1 MTRAF
6 DLMVFNARPWTRGGR
21 VEGADAIGVAGGEIV
36 AVGAKR
42 ALDEQCA
49 ASTRRI
55 DARGG
60 TVTPGICDAHLH
72 LVAWSRS
79 LHEVHLDGLRSSREV
94 VAALLERS
102 HETSAELPLIGR
114 GWAADGWDT
123 PPDRE
128 TLDAAIPGR
137 VVLLH
142 SRDYH
147 AVWVNSAAMVSAGV
161 HRGTVDPPGGRIER
175 RPSGEPTGVFREHA
189 ARVFDGLIPVPT
201 VDTDLT
207 LVQDAVQRLLSQ
219 GVTAVHDFEG
229 DAEAEV
235 LRAMSSCGGPRV
247 RVLMHRPKGALDRL
261 LANPSPP
268 GDEWFAWGALKLFA
282 DGTLGSR
289 TASLLQPYDGTE
301 ERGLT
306 LIPPDELKG
315 LVGRSVRGGLSVAI
329 HAIGDHAVRV
339 GLDAFESCGH
349 ALGRLRLPPRIE
361 HAQLVDDRD
370 LRRFADLGVAASMQP
385 QHCVTDRPLVERLW
399 RQRAARS
406 YPWRTLFD
414 SGARLAFG
422 SDAPV
427 EPPIPAL
434 GLHAAVTREAT
445 NRPGDAFVAAQRIAL
460 DEALSAYTEGP
471 ARLAAQW
478 PRYGSLA
485 VGSVADLVVWD
496 TDLHRLAPSRLHEA
510 APAFTLLAG
519 EVVFVRDAVAAATG
533 TGDR

>member
-1 MTRAF
+1 MTRAL
-6 DLMVFNARPWTRGGR
+6 DLLVFNARPWSRGRR
-21 VEGADAIGVAGGEIV
+21 VESADAIGVAAGEIV
-36 AVGAKR
+36 AVGARR
-42 ALDEQCA
+42 ALDDLCTPA
-49 ASTRRI
+49 TRRI

-60 TVTPGICDAHLH
+60 TVTPGMCDAHLH

-102 HETSAELPLIGR
+102 HETPADLPLIGR
-114 GWAADGWDT
+114 GWAADGWEA

-128 TLDAAIPGR
+128 ALDAAIPGR

-147 AVWVNSAAMVSAGV
+147 ALWVNSAAMASAGV
-161 HRGTVDPPGGRIER
+161 HRGTVDLPGGQIVR

-189 ARVFDGLIPVPT
+189 ARFFDGLIPVPA
-201 VDTDLT
+201 VDTDLV
-207 LVQDAVQRLLSQ
+207 LVQDAVQRLLSH

-229 DAEAEV
+229 DAEAQV
-235 LRAMSSCGGPRV
+235 LQAMSSSQGPRV
-247 RVLMHRPKGALDRL
+247 RVLMHRPKGALERL
-261 LANPSPP
+261 LANPGPA
-268 GDEWFAWGALKLFA
+268 GDDWFAWGALKLFA

-289 TASLLQPYDGTE
+289 TASLLEPYDGTE
-301 ERGLT
+301 ERGMT

-315 LVGRSVRGGLSVAI
+315 IVGRSVRGGLSVAI

-339 GLDAFESCGH
+339 GLDAFESCGQ
-349 ALGRLRLPPRIE
+349 ALARLRLPPRIE
-361 HAQLVDDRD
+361 HAQLVDDLD
-370 LRRFADLGVAASMQP
+370 LRRFVELGVAASMQP

-414 SGARLAFG
+414 SGARLVFG

-445 NRPGDAFVAAQRIAL
+445 NHPGDSFVPAQRIAL

-478 PRYGSLA
+478 PRCGSLS

-496 TDLHRLAPSRLHEA
+496 TDLHRLAPSQLHAA
-510 APAFTLLAG
+510 APAFTILAG
-519 EVVFVRDAVAAATG
+519 DVAFVRDGVAAATG
-533 TGDR
+533 TGER